1 MRPERTASGTLTV
14 PFTVPA
20 SAGDVKAISSEQ
32 AAQTRATLRNDFGV
46 VIAVDGHRTVSALT
60 LSKVVAP
67 RQAALVRYSSD
78 WNDIDGRRCPTNG
91 SRSGTYRRRFPAVQ
105 MEISSVVTE

>member
-20 SAGDVKAISSEQ
+20 STGEVKAISSEQ

-67 RQAALVRYSSD
+67 RQAPWSGTAA
-78 WNDIDGRRCPTNG
+78 IGRTSTAAAARQNG
-91 SRSGTYRRRFPAVQ
+91 SRSGTCPARLPGR
-105 MEISSVVTE
+105 TDGD